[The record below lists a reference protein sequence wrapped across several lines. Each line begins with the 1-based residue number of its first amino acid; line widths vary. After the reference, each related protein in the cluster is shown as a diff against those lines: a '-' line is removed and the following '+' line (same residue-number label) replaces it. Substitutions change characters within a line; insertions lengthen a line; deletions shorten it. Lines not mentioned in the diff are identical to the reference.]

1 MSDIS
6 ENLVGVDE
14 LLQALGDACV
24 RSANRIETI
33 SNSERVSS
41 VRYTVPEFRVKVKLS
56 FTKTGEKVTGILF
69 WKKTEGVSAETLSE
83 IEMNIVAV
91 PRSGGG

>member
-14 LLQALGDACV
+14 LLQTLGDACV
-24 RSANRIETI
+24 RSASRIEAI
-33 SNSERVSS
+33 SDSARVGS

-56 FTKTGEKVTGILF
+56 FTKTGGNVTGILF
-69 WKKTEGVSAETLSE
+69 WKKSEGFSSESLSE

-91 PRSGGG
+91 PRTGNG